1 MSQSVNLLV
10 YQLYHKKCELLLKQP
25 EIRFAGFLDS
35 MGNLIAGGF
44 KEGILPLNDESE
56 RRKLHIETVLRG
68 KIEQEFN
75 YDLGSVAYS
84 ATRRNKVVT
93 FTFPIDG
100 KVLFV
105 STQLN
110 VDIDKTANKIIEISG
125 I

>member
-1 MSQSVNLLV
+1 MSQSVNLLE
-10 YQLYHKKCELLLKQP
+10 YQLYHKKCELLLKHP

-44 KEGILPLNDESE
+44 KQGIMPLNDESE

-75 YDLGSVAYS
+75 YDLGSIVYS

-93 FTFPIDG
+93 FTFPVDG

-110 VDIDKTANKIIEISG
+110 VDIEKTANKIIAICG